1 MKRCMLLFTVLALCS
16 CAWFISTQKS
26 YAQSGQGAQKIE
38 HLAKEL
44 KLTPQQ
50 KAQLMPILEAEAPQL
65 KAIKANTSLSKSQR
79 LEQLKAVH
87 DQTDPQVKS
96 ILTPEQ
102 YQKLQEIRQKE
113 VEQAIKKKR
122 SQ

>member
-1 MKRCMLLFTVLALCS
+1 MKRCMLLFTVLALCL
-16 CAWFISTQKS
+16 CAWFTSTQKA

-65 KAIKANTSLSKSQR
+65 KAIKANTSLSRSER

-102 YQKLQEIRQKE
+102 YQKLQETRQKE